1 MQAGVQEQTIS
12 EVPNFFPVQLDK
24 PPWIAHPY
32 RTMVHSQDLSET
44 VRRQVDTIAVHGI
57 AAVAGL
63 YDLTSVR
70 LVRFAATITRNQHDA
85 EDAVACALLKFV
97 SDVDVLLQAK
107 NPWAFLLQVVRN
119 DALLILRRKKRW
131 QLAASKIKDCLS
143 DLIRAP
149 QKVDAIESQESMQQI
164 WRAIRQLPTEQA
176 EVVVLKI
183 WEDFTFHQIA
193 QTLAIPPAT
202 AASRYRYAL
211 AKLSEMLGSD
221 VTNQLDPQVHYGL

>member
-1 MQAGVQEQTIS
+1 
-12 EVPNFFPVQLDK
+12 
-24 PPWIAHPY
+24 
-32 RTMVHSQDLSET
+32 
-44 VRRQVDTIAVHGI
+44 
-57 AAVAGL
+57 
-63 YDLTSVR
+63 
-70 LVRFAATITRNQHDA
+70 VRFAATITRNQHDA
-85 EDAVACALLKFV
+85 EDAVACALLKVV
-97 SDVDVLLQAK
+97 SDVDVLFQAK

-131 QLAASKIKDCLS
+131 LLATSKIKDCLS

-164 WRAIRQLPTEQA
+164 WKAIRQLPTEQA

-211 AKLSEMLGSD
+211 AKLSEMLGND
-221 VTNQLDPQVHYGL
+221 VANQLDPQVHDGL